1 MNAPKAHKMRIRQNV
16 RRTALLR
23 QFLLVE
29 HIKFLE
35 LDAKSSYLA
44 GFLSVIS
51 CFCEMPFRKIK
62 ALRV

>member
-51 CFCEMPFRKIK
+51 CF
-62 ALRV
+62 